1 MAEFFEPR
9 TFGYEW
15 EIMLL
20 NRDLSVPERAEILEI
35 AHEIRKSVT
44 GSESGFDFL
53 TGGVGN
59 MLEIRSGILYS
70 VGDLLRS
77 TDSHLTNTRE
87 ILKKKKFLLLP
98 LGTHPGVGKAIG
110 FHIHIGSI
118 YDVKLS
124 KKIADSLIRYV
135 PVFISIAA
143 NSPFG
148 KGEYGRFKSYRMASS
163 AELMSIPENIYNDRL
178 FHWQWGQDITLTT
191 DEHSTIEF
199 RVNDSPLSETFV
211 KEYTSFVAAFVFS
224 FKKEDF
230 IELNEEIYEEY
241 IINRWRATKYGLQAI
256 LKWEGNEVPVT
267 EIIEDMIERCDF
279 KVIGGERPSLI
290 IEMLKKRRTQADW
303 QLDIMKKVN
312 DFFQVAEN
320 ISLLFLQGDYF
331 PDYIENSNAL
341 PVAKPEALED
351 FILSR
356 IGKETQYRDIYQLL
370 LMPYPL
376 LDKYLD
382 KLVLEGKVKV
392 EMDPEKGKRY
402 TKIDRKNQ

>member
-20 NRDLSVPERAEILEI
+20 NRDLSVPEREELLEI
-35 AHEIRKSVT
+35 VHKIRKGVT

-53 TGGVGN
+53 ARGAGN
-59 MLEIRSGILYS
+59 MLEIRSGILCNVS
-70 VGDLLRS
+70 DLMKS
-77 TDSHLTNTRE
+77 TDSHLTKTRE

-98 LGTHPGVGKAIG
+98 LGTHPGMGYAVG

-124 KKIADSLIRYV
+124 KRIADSLIKYV
-135 PVFISIAA
+135 PIFISMAA

-148 KGEYGRFKSYRMASS
+148 RGEYGRFKSYRMASS
-163 AELMSIPENIYNDRL
+163 AGFMSIPENIYDDRL

-199 RVNDSPLSETFV
+199 RVSDSPLSETFV
-211 KEYTSFVAAFVFS
+211 NEYTSFVAAFVFN
-224 FKKEDF
+224 FKEENF

-256 LKWEGNEVPVT
+256 FKWEGNEVPVT
-267 EIIEDMIERCDF
+267 EIIEDMIERCDC
-279 KVIGGERPSLI
+279 KIIGGEKPYLI
-290 IEMLKKRRTQADW
+290 MEMQKKRRTQADW
-303 QLDIMKKVN
+303 QLDIMKKVK
-312 DFFQVAEN
+312 DSFQVADN
-320 ISLLFLQGDYF
+320 ISSLFLQGDYF

-341 PVAKPEALED
+341 PVVKPEALED
-351 FILSR
+351 FILSQ
-356 IGKETQYRDIYQLL
+356 IDKETRYRDIYQLL

-402 TKIDRKNQ
+402 TKIERKNK